1 MKKIAILFTCML
13 IFSSLISKAQD
24 RYILENTSV
33 RFFSDG
39 VIEDIEAINKDTK
52 GIVDAS
58 KNEFLFKIPIKSF
71 KFESALMQEH
81 FNENYLESDKYPEG
95 TFKGKIEGSYNLQ
108 KDGDYTVKAIGDLI
122 IHGVTQT
129 RTIPATMH
137 VKDGKASIESKFIIK
152 VADHKV
158 KIPTVVIKSIAEE
171 VEVTVKA
178 DLKKYVK

>member
-1 MKKIAILFTCML
+1 MKKTTILFTCVL
-13 IFSSLISKAQD
+13 IFSSLNSEAQD
-24 RYILENTSV
+24 RYLLENTSV

-39 VIEDIEAINKDTK
+39 IVEDIEAINKDIK
-52 GIVDAS
+52 GIIDVS

-71 KFESALMQEH
+71 KFASALMQEH
-81 FNENYLESDKYPEG
+81 FNENYLESDKYPDG
-95 TFKGKIEGSYNLQ
+95 TFKGKIEGSYNLE
-108 KDGDYTVKAIGDLI
+108 KDGDYNIQAVGDLV
-122 IHGVTQT
+122 IHGVPQK